1 MSQVP
6 EFILANRLTK
16 PPETVIS
23 HLRPKV
29 DAFKS
34 GEETS
39 VNATPPVSHV
49 E

>member
-6 EFILANRLTK
+6 AFILANRLTK

-23 HLRPKV
+23 HLRPAV

-39 VNATPPVSHV
+39 VKVTPPLSQV